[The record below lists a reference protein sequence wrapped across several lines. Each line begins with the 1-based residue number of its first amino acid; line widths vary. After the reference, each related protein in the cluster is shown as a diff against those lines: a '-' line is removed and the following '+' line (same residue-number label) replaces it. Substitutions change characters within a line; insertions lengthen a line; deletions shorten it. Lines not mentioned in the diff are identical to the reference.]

1 MIFLFDILFSSYLFN
16 FPIVDTDGVAF
27 TVCVGT
33 EDLTNLGQFQT
44 IIFEQ
49 EVTNIG
55 GYYHTTTGVFTAP
68 EAGVYVFH
76 LSAMTRAGKYMYLAI
91 VRDGVRIGAMLV
103 DGRGDSSWETTTDMW
118 VLSLERGSEVWI
130 QTVEDEGEIHGACHT
145 MFSGFLLYFI
155 DT

>member
-16 FPIVDTDGVAF
+16 FPIVDTDGAAF

-103 DGRGDSSWETTTDMW
+103 DGRGDSSW
-118 VLSLERGSEVWI
+118 
-130 QTVEDEGEIHGACHT
+130 
-145 MFSGFLLYFI
+145 
-155 DT
+155 